1 MVKLIFTIVLFLF
14 NSVFPAEAR
23 KVAVGIPVLDV
34 TQSAVYVAR
43 DRGYYQ
49 KEGLEVELILMRGGV
64 ANQALIAGNVEFTT
78 VPTAGLQAALQGAP
92 LKVVL
97 STFHKPM
104 FWLYSRPEIRNIKD
118 LSGKKVAVSS
128 LGAAGDSALREL
140 IKKNGMDENRDVAI
154 LAIGT
159 TATRLGALST
169 GVVDAAMM
177 TFPHNITAAESGFRE
192 LVSFIAS
199 DIIQLQGAIVTREG
213 LLGSD
218 PGVVEKFIRATIKG
232 IIYYSTNRSGA
243 VPILARNT
251 QAQEALAAKVYDLV
265 KPALTPEGILTDD
278 LQKRVMAPLLDRIN
292 KRDVAS
298 SRFFDFTLARKLNSE
313 IKAEGW
319 KP

>member
-1 MVKLIFTIVLFLF
+1 MRTIVCALL
-14 NSVFPAEAR
+14 VGTVLVTCAEAR
-23 KVAVGIPVLDV
+23 KVTVAVPVLDV
-34 TQSAVYVAR
+34 TQSALFVAR
-43 DRGYYQ
+43 DQGYFQ
-49 KEGLEVELILMRGGV
+49 KEGLDVELILMRGGV
-64 ANQALIAGNVEFTT
+64 ANQALIGGNVEFTT

-104 FWLYSRPEIRNIKD
+104 FWLYSRPQIRSVKELHN
-118 LSGKKVAVSS
+118 KKIAVSS

-140 IKKNGMDENRDVAI
+140 IKKSGMDENRDVAV

-177 TFPHNITAAESGFRE
+177 TFPHNITAAQAGFRE

-199 DIIQLQGAIVTREG
+199 DIIQLQGAIVTREA
-213 LLGSD
+213 LLNTQPD
-218 PGVVEKFIRATIKG
+218 VVEKFLRATIKG

-243 VPILARNT
+243 IQILARDVKT
-251 QAQEALAAKVYDLV
+251 QESLAAKIYDLV
-265 KPALTPEGILTDD
+265 KPALTPESILSDD
-278 LQKRVMAPLLDRIN
+278 LQKRVMTPLWERVA
-292 KRDVAS
+292 KRDPSTA
-298 SRFFDFTLARKLNSE
+298 RFFDFALARKINGEL
-313 IKAEGW
+313 KAEGW

>member
-1 MVKLIFTIVLFLF
+1 LRTIVCALFVWAVLVT
-14 NSVFPAEAR
+14 SAEAR
-23 KVAVGIPVLDV
+23 KVTVAVPVLDV
-34 TQSAVYVAR
+34 TQSALFVAR
-43 DRGYYQ
+43 DRGYFQ
-49 KEGLEVELILMRGGV
+49 KEGLEVDLILMRGGV
-64 ANQALIAGNVEFTT
+64 ANQALIGGNVEFTT
-78 VPTAGLQAALQGAP
+78 VPTAGLQAALHGAP

-104 FWLYSRPEIRNIKD
+104 FWLYSRPEIRSVKELHN
-118 LSGKKVAVSS
+118 KKVAVSS

-199 DIIQLQGAIVTREG
+199 DIAQLQGAIVTREA
-213 LLGSD
+213 LLNTE
-218 PGVVEKFIRATIKG
+218 PGVVEKFLRATIKG

-243 VPILARNT
+243 IQILARDVKT
-251 QAQEALAAKVYDLV
+251 QESLAAKIYDLV
-265 KPALTPEGILTDD
+265 KPALTPESILNDD
-278 LQKRVMAPLLDRIN
+278 LQKRVMAPLLERVA
-292 KRDVAS
+292 KRDPSTA
-298 SRFFDFTLARKLNSE
+298 RFFDFALARKINGEL
-313 IKAEGW
+313 KADGW